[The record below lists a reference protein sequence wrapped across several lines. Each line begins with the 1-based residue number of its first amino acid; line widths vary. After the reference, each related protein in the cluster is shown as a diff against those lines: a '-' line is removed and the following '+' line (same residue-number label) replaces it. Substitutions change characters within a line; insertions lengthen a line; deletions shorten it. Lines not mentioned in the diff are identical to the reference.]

1 MINNI
6 DKKLNNPYFRYKYTK
21 YELSKMVKNKFNNSN
36 LTLEEF
42 ANKYNTSTK
51 IINYI
56 FEAKISFNIRIM
68 KCISNILEIPI
79 KELVKEEYDNIDS
92 NLGKYSNDI
101 KYTYDITNKIFNEI
115 IIQHKINIK

>member
-101 KYTYDITNKIFNEI
+101 KYTYDIANKIFNEI